1 MHKQYC
7 KRCHQPLHGYMNL
20 CPEGDY
26 NDGQDRY
33 VPEKII
39 EIEWDEWPV
48 EGYFDRGNNG
58 NTKG

>member
-1 MHKQYC
+1 MHKEYC

-48 EGYFDRGNNG
+48 EGYFERG
-58 NTKG
+58 K

>member
-1 MHKQYC
+1 
-7 KRCHQPLHGYMNL
+7 MNL

-48 EGYFDRGNNG
+48 EGYFE
-58 NTKG
+58 KGE